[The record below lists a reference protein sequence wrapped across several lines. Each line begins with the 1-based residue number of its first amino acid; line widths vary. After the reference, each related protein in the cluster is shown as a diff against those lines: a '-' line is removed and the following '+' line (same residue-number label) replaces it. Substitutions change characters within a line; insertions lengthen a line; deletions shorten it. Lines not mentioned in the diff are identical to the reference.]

1 MFQARSVHDKLPP
14 VGNTVDLATT
24 LYTNEIGASNLTGS
38 WRDESIDPEQHAF
51 Y

>member
-1 MFQARSVHDKLPP
+1 M
-14 VGNTVDLATT
+14 T
-24 LYTNEIGASNLTGS
+24 LYTNEIGASKLMGS